1 MRLAKEKSREY
12 KGKAYYKY
20 LIFLPNKIRKK
31 LGWDAGDELACS
43 AIAWVGTR
51 SLFNSYRAVRS
62 ATR

>member
-31 LGWDAGDELACS
+31 LGWEAGDELEVDVERKNLV
-43 AIAWVGTR
+43 IR
-51 SLFNSYRAVRS
+51 KK
-62 ATR
+62 